1 MNTALRRGFAFAGAV
16 LFLCASMLCFASAH
30 SVITPAEQ
38 MQTHWNTDNG
48 FPSETVRDITMTA
61 DGLLWFATADGLIR
75 YDGYAFS
82 VINKQTEPTFPA
94 MGTSALCAAPN
105 GDLWVGTNGNGVL
118 HLADGV
124 LRNITTQ
131 NGALSDAVVDI
142 NLLPDGSA
150 AVAVPTG
157 VYFVRADGSVGDCFA
172 LSDRALVVRDIA
184 VGAAGN
190 VFGVT
195 EEGTLF
201 SIVDGGFSFST
212 FQKYKWKK
220 EGTYTAI
227 DSAGERFLVGCAD
240 GSLIIVEKDE
250 NGEYVPHLA
259 QTELSTVSR
268 ISHDAE
274 NNFHIISQD
283 GWGIL
288 FADGTYA
295 CMQKSGVEGLSA
307 FCCDFQGNFW
317 LGTRQNGAVKISK
330 TDCRNWNV
338 LHELPSFSALSF
350 LLYDT
355 YACVGTTEGLWML
368 DTRTD
373 ARVENALTRA
383 TAGQSVQYL
392 LADRNGVLWAA
403 AGTTLYQLQKTGELQ
418 TFSAQ
423 NGLPAYTIRVLS
435 ELENGDI
442 AVGTDNG
449 LCLLRENRVLH
460 TLDAAAGMLG
470 RVSALLQVPDGTL
483 LVGTVGNGVYSITK
497 DGCVQAYDTDAAL
510 PAGKVACMVRD
521 PSAADRIWFSIGSEL
536 LYRDGAHTAMR
547 FSGLNL
553 TGDITDLFFTDEAL
567 WVITTNAAAVV
578 RKADMFTRSDTLPYE
593 TVGKRQGILAALD
606 GDAQNFADENGVLYL
621 CTGNGV
627 NQIDTKTYQSYT
639 PIPRILFYT
648 AQSGKN
654 TVALR
659 DGITVPGTEN
669 AVQLCFTAI
678 TFGSTADFCL
688 EYKLE
693 GVDAEYTRVTPASEI
708 RVNYNHLPY
717 GTYTFSVRAV
727 DKNGALLGEST
738 SVTFQKAA
746 SSNDRVVFWL
756 MVIAMAAIV
765 VGGGVLFGMMIRNA
779 VLKRRQKRYRDIT
792 RQSISAIVNAV
803 DAKDPYTRGHS
814 DRVAKYAAEIA
825 RRYGLKPLKVSDIYY
840 SALLHDIGKIGI
852 PDDILKK
859 PGKLTKEEYEII
871 KTHAA
876 IGADIVKDI
885 SAIPHIRR
893 GIHDHHER
901 YDGNGYPR
909 GLRGNSISLEG
920 RIIGMADAY
929 DAMASARGYSAPH
942 TKDYITAEIREGR
955 GKQFDPKIADIVLQ
969 MMEEGFFETFAAQ
982 SEETASDAP
991 PETPPTA

>member
-1 MNTALRRGFAFAGAV
+1 
-16 LFLCASMLCFASAH
+16 
-30 SVITPAEQ
+30 
-38 MQTHWNTDNG
+38 
-48 FPSETVRDITMTA
+48 
-61 DGLLWFATADGLIR
+61 
-75 YDGYAFS
+75 
-82 VINKQTEPTFPA
+82 
-94 MGTSALCAAPN
+94 
-105 GDLWVGTNGNGVL
+105 
-118 HLADGV
+118 
-124 LRNITTQ
+124 
-131 NGALSDAVVDI
+131 
-142 NLLPDGSA
+142 
-150 AVAVPTG
+150 
-157 VYFVRADGSVGDCFA
+157 
-172 LSDRALVVRDIA
+172 
-184 VGAAGN
+184 
-190 VFGVT
+190 
-195 EEGTLF
+195 
-201 SIVDGGFSFST
+201 
-212 FQKYKWKK
+212 
-220 EGTYTAI
+220 
-227 DSAGERFLVGCAD
+227 
-240 GSLIIVEKDE
+240 
-250 NGEYVPHLA
+250 
-259 QTELSTVSR
+259 
-268 ISHDAE
+268 
-274 NNFHIISQD
+274 
-283 GWGIL
+283 
-288 FADGTYA
+288 
-295 CMQKSGVEGLSA
+295 
-307 FCCDFQGNFW
+307 
-317 LGTRQNGAVKISK
+317 
-330 TDCRNWNV
+330 
-338 LHELPSFSALSF
+338 
-350 LLYDT
+350 
-355 YACVGTTEGLWML
+355 
-368 DTRTD
+368 
-373 ARVENALTRA
+373 
-383 TAGQSVQYL
+383 
-392 LADRNGVLWAA
+392 
-403 AGTTLYQLQKTGELQ
+403 
-418 TFSAQ
+418 
-423 NGLPAYTIRVLS
+423 
-435 ELENGDI
+435 
-442 AVGTDNG
+442 
-449 LCLLRENRVLH
+449 
-460 TLDAAAGMLG
+460 MLG

-497 DGCVQAYDTDAAL
+497 DGCVQAYGTDAAL

-536 LYRDGAHTAMR
+536 LYRDGAHSAMR

-567 WVITTNAAAVV
+567 WVITTSGAAFV
-578 RKADMFTRSDTLPYE
+578 RKADMFTQSDTLPYE

-639 PIPRILFYT
+639 PVPRILFYT

-693 GVDAEYTRVTPASEI
+693 GVDAYYTRVTPASEI

-765 VGGGVLFGMMIRNA
+765 VGGGVLFGMMIHNA